1 LSWLHGEKPQYW
13 EQFPEDTVACLTIP
27 TFDFDAIGG
36 MQTEVLLNIIH
47 NYRFVDAPTS
57 LFDIFQ
63 ICILPNCGVMAVKSF
78 RYDFRRIDII
88 NDPVSILLTRRSEYY
103 YFVTL

>member
-1 LSWLHGEKPQYW
+1 MARSLNTGNSSLRTRSLLSPYQPLI
-13 EQFPEDTVACLTIP
+13 L
-27 TFDFDAIGG
+27 